1 MKTQAFGLTY
11 LSVTV
16 LALALLAVG
25 LPAITH
31 AVSNQEEA
39 DIQWILDQQVPNSVV
54 PDPHTGRSGLVI
66 SYRIPSDD
74 PDYPDLF
81 SRSWIYDDAV
91 AALAL
96 TVEGEYAAAGAILTA
111 LAGLVDTDGK
121 LGFSYNTHDAWF
133 HAYYRSGAI
142 AWVGYAMAFYQLE
155 TGDTQ
160 YQGTAESIAGYLLTF
175 QDPVCGS
182 IRGGPDVTWYSTEHN
197 VAAYFF
203 FKTLGYVTGDSTF
216 TDAGQQIG
224 ECLLSEHWNE
234 AEGRFNQGRGDASD
248 TFDVNTLGALFL
260 THIGRRTQ
268 ARAVLERVEAT
279 FPITITRADT
289 GQVVNSYKPYTGTE
303 TLWTEGGLPL
313 AMAYDHLGDV
323 AARDNIITETEKMRG
338 PEGGIIYASPQVP
351 DFADWEGVAPTG
363 WMALARSANNH
374 RFLGTLALQQVP
386 ISTDPAEEY
395 RPQIARHGDRV
406 YVAWY
411 SGNDVLL
418 ATSPD
423 GGWTWGPP
431 VVIATGKNPAIVVDA
446 KGNLHVSYWN
456 SYIVYYVQSMD
467 GGRTF
472 TPSLSLGAGDSPD
485 VAVDASGNPY
495 VVWQGQWSGPDEFAD
510 IILARFTVQGY
521 SSIGLTTTITTTI
534 VTTTTAGYSEPPKVA
549 VSPSGQN
556 VYVFWNCPPHYPA
569 YVRTYFARSIDGGDT
584 FEPRCNPTG
593 FTHHGESSPNVAAF
607 GEDTVYITWVLDQY
621 GYRRTNFAR
630 SENGGECKSFSPRLV
645 LAEYEDNYGS
655 TVAADALGQVCVAW
669 RQVITEEID
678 LHFRCSLD
686 GSQSFP
692 PEHLL
697 VSGPPGTPQYK
708 PALALWNDT
717 CTTYLDAV
725 WEDARNGNRDILFS
739 SIPVLGPM
747 VGFNSPTHTVGEGDG
762 SATITVSLCA
772 VSALTVTVNFA
783 TSDGTA
789 LAGSD
794 YMTASG
800 TLTYTPGI
808 TSHTFL
814 VPIYDDTLDETDETI
829 LLTLS
834 DPINAVITSTNPVTL
849 TILDD
854 EWRLYVPIILRN
866 YPANLLTDARERTR
880 AWLIE

>member
-31 AVSNQEEA
+31 AVSTEEEA
-39 DIQWILDQQVPNSVV
+39 DVQWILDQQVPNSIV
-54 PDPHTGRSGLVI
+54 PDPHAGRSGLMV
-66 SYRIPSDD
+66 SFRIPPDD
-74 PDYPDLF
+74 LDYPSLF

-91 AALAL
+91 AAVAL
-96 TVEGEYAAAGAILTA
+96 TAEGEYAAARAILTA

-142 AWVGYAMAFYQLE
+142 AWAGYAMAFYQLE
-155 TGDTQ
+155 TGHTQ
-160 YQGTAESIAGYLLTF
+160 YQGTAESIADYLLTL
-175 QDPVCGS
+175 QDPACGS

-197 VAAYFF
+197 VDAYFF
-203 FKTLGYVTGDSTF
+203 FKTLGYVTGDSTY
-216 TDAGQQIG
+216 TDAAQQIG

-234 AEGRFNQGRGDASD
+234 AEGRFNQGRGDPTD
-248 TFDVNTLGALFL
+248 TLDVNTQGSLFL
-260 THIGRRTQ
+260 TDIGRRNQ
-268 ARAVLERVEAT
+268 AQAVLEHIEAT
-279 FPITITRADT
+279 FPISVTRAGT
-289 GQVVNSYKPYTGTE
+289 GQVVNGYKPYTDTE
-303 TLWTEGGLPL
+303 TLWTEGGLQL

-323 AARDNIITETEKMRG
+323 AARDNVITETEKMRG

-374 RFLGTLALQQVP
+374 RFLGTLALQEVP

-395 RPQIARHGDRV
+395 RPQIARHGDQV

-411 SGNDVLL
+411 SVNTIFL
-418 ATSPD
+418 ATSAD
-423 GGWTWGPP
+423 GGWTWRPP
-431 VVIATGKNPAIVVDA
+431 VIIATGSHPTIAVDVN
-446 KGNLHVSYWN
+446 GNLHLSYWHSN
-456 SYIVYYVQSMD
+456 IVYYSPSVD
-467 GGRTF
+467 GGNTF
-472 TPSLSLGAGDSPD
+472 TPTFSLGAGCLPD
-485 VAVDASGNPY
+485 IAVDASGDPY
-495 VVWQGQWSGPDEFAD
+495 IVWKAQCSGGGATD
-510 IILARFTVQGY
+510 ILLARPSIEGY
-521 SSIGLTTTITTTI
+521 LSSSIPRTISTTI
-534 VTTTTAGYSEPPKVA
+534 VSTMTIGYSEPPKVA

-556 VYVFWNCPPHYPA
+556 VYVFWKCPPYYPA
-569 YVRTYFARSIDGGDT
+569 YVRTYFARSTDGGDT
-584 FEPRCNPTG
+584 FEPRFNPTR
-593 FTHHGESSPNVAAF
+593 FTHHGEYSPDVAAF
-607 GEDTVYITWVLDQY
+607 GEDIVYITWVLDQY

-630 SENGGECKSFSPRLV
+630 SEKSGEKDSFSPRLQ
-645 LAEYEDNYGS
+645 LGELEDNFDS
-655 TVAADALGQVCVAW
+655 TIVADNLGQVCVAW
-669 RQVITEEID
+669 RQVTDQTD
-678 LHFRCSLD
+678 LYFRCSSD
-686 GSQSFP
+686 KGRSFSSTRA
-692 PEHLL
+692 L
-697 VSGPPGTPQYK
+697 VSGPPGTPQYR

-747 VGFNSPTHTVGEGDG
+747 VGFNSPTYTVGEGDG

-772 VSALTVTVNFA
+772 ASAQTVTVSFA

-800 TLTYTPGI
+800 ALTYTPGI
-808 TSHTFL
+808 TSHPIVVL
-814 VPIYDDTLDETDETI
+814 IYDDTLDETDETI

-834 DPINAVITSTNPVTL
+834 DPINAVITSTNPITL
-849 TILDD
+849 TVLDD
-854 EWRLYVPIILRN
+854 EWSLYVPIILRN
-866 YPANLLTDARERTR
+866 YPATLPPDAGERNR